1 MAEGISPGEA
11 AQIAQGATDGANGAA
26 DPEPMPTGEG
36 GSSVNGMLEAL
47 LQTEPN
53 EPLESVESPWRPD
66 VGGPAR
72 VYRGI
77 QKMTNMNGMPAIAD
91 IVIGAAEILV
101 DKSESTAHE
110 SPDRDNDPDENLAAV
125 IDE

>member
-1 MAEGISPGEA
+1 MAEGISPSEA
-11 AQIAQGATDGANGAA
+11 AQMAQGATDGATAAA
-26 DPEPMPTGEG
+26 DHEPMPTGDG

-77 QKMTNMNGMPAIAD
+77 QKMINIDGMPAIAD

-101 DKSESTAHE
+101 NKSESTAHE
-110 SPDRDNDPDENLAAV
+110 SSDRDNDPDENLPAV
-125 IDE
+125 IDQ